1 MGTPSVRLVGV
12 IPNGWWCLFTARL
25 PPGRA
30 GEIRWCLLAVIA
42 HDQYMSGSEAV
53 DAVDRVAREV
63 GGMEVVDRLAALS
76 GSDFTTV
83 MLEIVRRRAARETP
97 ATVLRRYER
106 DRFVRPGGTPWR
118 SGRRAEDALLGCL
131 SPETEVVALA
141 PLVPLG
147 THSALATVSQ
157 HKVVT
162 AIRACEVAADPTN
175 ALALEAAARRA
186 RARSG
191 VVRLAA
197 VQRVVRAQRF
207 PAGWAA
213 HFGLFATVTA
223 GRDQGS
229 LRFERAALCEQL
241 RFAVAALRAAG
252 VRRVQ
257 VALTPLSDAGQ
268 RIAAATAEALAAGG
282 EPADIVMDDDRVGGR
297 GYYRHLCF
305 KVNAL
310 VDGPVNGTAD
320 GTAEEI
326 GDGGF
331 TDWTAQLLADGKERL
346 LITGYGTDR
355 LASVTAG

>member
-1 MGTPSVRLVGV
+1 
-12 IPNGWWCLFTARL
+12 
-25 PPGRA
+25 
-30 GEIRWCLLAVIA
+30 
-42 HDQYMSGSEAV
+42 MSGGDAV
-53 DAVDRVAREV
+53 DGLDRVAREI

-83 MLEIVRRRAARETP
+83 MLEVVRRRAARETP
-97 ATVLRRYER
+97 ATVLRRYQR

-118 SGRRAEDALLGCL
+118 SVRRAEDALLRCL
-131 SPETEVVALA
+131 PPETEVVPLA

-186 RARSG
+186 GVRSG

-229 LRFERAALCEQL
+229 RHFELAALDEQL
-241 RFAVAALRAAG
+241 RFAVDALRAAG

-257 VALTPLSDAGQ
+257 VALTPLSDAGE
-268 RIAAATAEALAAGG
+268 RIAATTAEALAAAA
-282 EPADIVMDDDRVGGR
+282 PSADVVMDHERAGGR
-297 GYYRHLCF
+297 GYYRDLCF

-310 VDGPVNGTAD
+310 MDGAVDGTGD
-320 GTAEEI
+320 GTPEEI

-331 TDWTAQLLADGKERL
+331 TDWTARLLADGKERL

-355 LASVTAG
+355 LASLTG

>member
-1 MGTPSVRLVGV
+1 
-12 IPNGWWCLFTARL
+12 L
-25 PPGRA
+25 P
-30 GEIRWCLLAVIA
+30 AVIA
-42 HDQYMSGSEAV
+42 HDQCMSGS
-53 DAVDRVAREV
+53 DAVDRVARDL
-63 GGMEVVDRLAALS
+63 GGVEAVDRLAALS

-83 MLEIVRRRAARETP
+83 MLEVVRRRAARETP
-97 ATVLRRYER
+97 VTVLRRYQR

-118 SGRRAEDALLGCL
+118 SVRRAEDTLLRCL
-131 SPETEVVALA
+131 PPETEVVPLA

-186 RARSG
+186 GVRSG

-229 LRFERAALCEQL
+229 RRFELAALDEQL
-241 RFAVAALRAAG
+241 RFAVDALRAAG

-257 VALTPLSDAGQ
+257 VALTPLSDAGE
-268 RIAAATAEALAAGG
+268 RIAAATAEALGAAA
-282 EPADIVMDDDRVGGR
+282 PSADIVMDHERAGGR
-297 GYYRHLCF
+297 GYYRDLCF

-310 VDGPVNGTAD
+310 MDGAVDGTGD
-320 GTAEEI
+320 GAPEEI

-346 LITGYGTDR
+346 LITGYGVDR
-355 LASVTAG
+355 LASLTG